1 MGGID
6 LLGGIQMRFSML
18 QQKEVIE
25 AGNGRFLGF
34 VVDAEVSKE
43 TGYVTAFMIAE
54 PRKYLGFFRGEE
66 SIRKVHM
73 KDVLVVGKDVILVK
87 ALS

>member
-1 MGGID
+1 MVGLSNEGGVSV
-6 LLGGIQMRFSML
+6 RFSML

-25 AGNGRFLGF
+25 AENGRFLGF

-66 SIRKVHM
+66 SIRKVFM

-87 ALS
+87 SVS